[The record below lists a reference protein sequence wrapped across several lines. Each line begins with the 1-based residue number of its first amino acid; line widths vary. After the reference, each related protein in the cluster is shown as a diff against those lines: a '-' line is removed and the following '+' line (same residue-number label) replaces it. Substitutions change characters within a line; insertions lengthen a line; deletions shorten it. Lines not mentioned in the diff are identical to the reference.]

1 MNRPLCLIMP
11 FFKVHLI
18 IFGRVQGVGFRMF
31 TKIKA
36 ENLGLSGWVRNLK
49 DGRVEVV
56 LVGPGE
62 KIEEMVS
69 WLKQGSPLARVEEVK
84 IEEKKA
90 IKKDPFS
97 GQFEIR
103 ATI

>member
-1 MNRPLCLIMP
+1 MSFL
-11 FFKVHLI
+11 KVHL
-18 IFGRVQGVGFRMF
+18 FVSGRVQGVGFRMF

-62 KIEEMVS
+62 KIEEMLS

-84 IEEKKA
+84 IDGKKV

>member
-1 MNRPLCLIMP
+1 MSFL
-11 FFKVHLI
+11 KAHLI
-18 IFGRVQGVGFRMF
+18 ISGRVQGVGFRMF

-56 LVGPGE
+56 LVGPKE
-62 KIEEMVS
+62 KIEEMLS

-84 IEEKKA
+84 IEGKKA

>member
-1 MNRPLCLIMP
+1 ML
-11 FFKVHLI
+11 FSSVHL
-18 IFGRVQGVGFRMF
+18 FVSGRVQGVGFRMF

-36 ENLGLSGWVRNLK
+36 ENFGLSGWVRNLK
-49 DGRVEVV
+49 DGRVEAT
-56 LVGPGE
+56 LVGPEE

-69 WLKQGSPLARVEEVK
+69 WLKHGSPLARVEEVRIK
-84 IEEKKA
+84 SEKVVR
-90 IKKDPFS
+90 KDPFF

>member
-1 MNRPLCLIMP
+1 MS
-11 FFKVHLI
+11 FSKAHLI
-18 IFGRVQGVGFRMF
+18 ISGRVQGVGFRMF

-62 KIEEMVS
+62 KIEEMLS

-84 IEEKKA
+84 IDGKKV

>member
-1 MNRPLCLIMP
+1 MSFL
-11 FFKVHLI
+11 KVHLI
-18 IFGRVQGVGFRMF
+18 ISGRVQGVGFRMF

-56 LVGPGE
+56 LVGPQE

-69 WLKQGSPLARVEEVK
+69 WLKQGSPLARVEEVRTK
-84 IEEKKA
+84 SKKA
-90 IKKDPFS
+90 VKKDQFF

>member
-1 MNRPLCLIMP
+1 ML
-11 FFKVHLI
+11 FFKVHL
-18 IFGRVQGVGFRMF
+18 FVSGRVQGVGFRMF

-36 ENLGLSGWVRNLK
+36 ESLGLSGWVRNLK
-49 DGRVEVV
+49 DGRVEAMF
-56 LVGPGE
+56 VGPRE
-62 KIEEMVS
+62 KIEEMFS

>member
-1 MNRPLCLIMP
+1 MS
-11 FFKVHLI
+11 FSKAHLI
-18 IFGRVQGVGFRMF
+18 ISGRVQGVGFRMF

-56 LVGPGE
+56 LVGPEE
-62 KIEEMVS
+62 KIEEMLS
-69 WLKQGSPLARVEEVK
+69 WLKQGSPLARVGEVRIK
-84 IEEKKA
+84 SEKA
-90 IKKDPFS
+90 VRKDPFF

>member
-1 MNRPLCLIMP
+1 M
-11 FFKVHLI
+11 FFLKVHLFI
-18 IFGRVQGVGFRMF
+18 SGRVQGVGFRMF

-56 LVGPGE
+56 LVGPEE

-69 WLKQGSPLARVEEVK
+69 WLKRGSPLARVEEVR

-90 IKKDPFS
+90 IKKDPFF

>member
-1 MNRPLCLIMP
+1 MSFL
-11 FFKVHLI
+11 KVHLI
-18 IFGRVQGVGFRMF
+18 ISGRVQGVGFRMF

-69 WLKQGSPLARVEEVK
+69 WLKQGSPLARVEEVRIK
-84 IEEKKA
+84 SEKVVR
-90 IKKDPFS
+90 KDPFF